1 MYVCKGNVKI
11 GTQIPIIAGH
21 PIRKPKTIAAPIIP
35 KGNIM
40 AANPIGALNYIKLKS
55 FESMFVTFPNED
67 DLITY

>member
-35 KGNIM
+35 KGNIT
-40 AANPIGALNYIKLKS
+40 AANPIGALKFYQIK
-55 FESMFVTFPNED
+55 
-67 DLITY
+67 II